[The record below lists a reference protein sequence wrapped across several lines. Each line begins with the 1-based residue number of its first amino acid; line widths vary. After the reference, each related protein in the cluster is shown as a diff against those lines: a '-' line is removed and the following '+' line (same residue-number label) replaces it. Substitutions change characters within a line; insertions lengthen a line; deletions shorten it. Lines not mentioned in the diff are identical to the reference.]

1 MNFLTKL
8 FHVRHD
14 RATALLATDA
24 LAGAERDRALRH
36 LRGCAVCHEEHAALT
51 AALRAVPRDEHL
63 WSEPPL
69 AAGALAARVLARVDE
84 RARAPRVPRWR
95 LAAAAASVVASAA
108 LAMMMMQPSAAPAP
122 TTAPA
127 APAAAALSPEL
138 LRRIEGNLAREQA
151 ARYLTDAQD
160 LLVAVAAPIDCE
172 RPGETLDLS
181 DEAERSR
188 ALLERRA
195 LLVDVE
201 HDAVAGARPLM
212 DDVSD
217 VLREV
222 AALPSCV
229 RRSELRPVQDEIRR
243 RRLIM
248 KADLLARELQG

>member
-1 MNFLTKL
+1 MNTLTTL
-8 FHVRHD
+8 FHAPHR
-14 RATALLATDA
+14 RATALLAADA
-24 LAGAERDRALRH
+24 LAGAERDRALLH
-36 LRGCAVCHEEHAALT
+36 LRGCAACRAEHEALA

-69 AAGALAARVLARVDE
+69 PAGALAARVLARVDE
-84 RARAPRVPRWR
+84 RARAPRQPRWR
-95 LAAAAASVVASAA
+95 LAAASVVASVA
-108 LAMMMMQPSAAPAP
+108 LALMMMQTAPAP
-122 TTAPA
+122 APAAVTAPA
-127 APAAAALSPEL
+127 AASLSPEL

-160 LLVAVAAPIDCE
+160 LLVAVATPIDCE

-195 LLVDVE
+195 LLVDIE

-229 RRSELRPVQDEIRR
+229 RRSELRLVQDEIRR

>member
-1 MNFLTKL
+1 MNLLTKL
-8 FHVRHD
+8 FHAHHE
-14 RATALLATDA
+14 RATALLAADA
-24 LAGAERDRALRH
+24 LTGAERDRALLH
-36 LRGCAVCHEEHAALT
+36 LRGCAACRAEHEAL
-51 AALRAVPRDEHL
+51 AVALRAVPRDEHL

-84 RARAPRVPRWR
+84 RARAPRLSRWR
-95 LAAAAASVVASAA
+95 LAGAAASVVASAA
-108 LAMMMMQPSAAPAP
+108 LALMTMQTAPAP
-122 TTAPA
+122 APAAVTAPA
-127 APAAAALSPEL
+127 AASLSPEL

-160 LLVAVAAPIDCE
+160 LLVAVATPIDCE